1 MSTDFGIISMK
12 MVGSLML
19 ILGLIIL
26 LFYLLK
32 RLRLSPLC
40 NNRIPVMRIL
50 GTLNLAPKR
59 AIALIEVCNQWLIVG
74 IGTENVTLISRL
86 DQPPELD
93 NPVTGVSTNGRRFHS
108 FLQNISLG
116 QRGRESID
124 TKKNAET

>member
-1 MSTDFGIISMK
+1 
-12 MVGSLML
+12 
-19 ILGLIIL
+19 
-26 LFYLLK
+26 
-32 RLRLSPLC
+32 
-40 NNRIPVMRIL
+40 MRIL

-59 AIALIEVCNQWLIVG
+59 AIALIEVCDQWLIVG

-93 NPVTGVSTNGRRFHS
+93 NPVTEVSTNGRRFHS

-116 QRGRESID
+116 QRGHERID